1 MYWTATIKKIRT
13 FLDKKKPKQTKLKKT
28 SNMPEEKKT
37 NLRTSEGAFRNTPLN
52 QKNQL
57 AKSCKRA
64 RKLVTGL
71 RLRTSRFNISL
82 MHHVS
87 HIVKKEKLSNEN
99 QRIWKKRGEEGGPLG
114 VGGGGMRVGNGLS
127 WISIITPVNL
137 CAFRR
142 FERLHI

>member
-57 AKSCKRA
+57 ANLETSEKTSNWATTTYFEVQHFAYASRQPYRQKR
-64 RKLVTGL
+64 K
-71 RLRTSRFNISL
+71 I
-82 MHHVS
+82 
-87 HIVKKEKLSNEN
+87 E
-99 QRIWKKRGEEGGPLG
+99 
-114 VGGGGMRVGNGLS
+114 
-127 WISIITPVNL
+127 
-137 CAFRR
+137 
-142 FERLHI
+142 